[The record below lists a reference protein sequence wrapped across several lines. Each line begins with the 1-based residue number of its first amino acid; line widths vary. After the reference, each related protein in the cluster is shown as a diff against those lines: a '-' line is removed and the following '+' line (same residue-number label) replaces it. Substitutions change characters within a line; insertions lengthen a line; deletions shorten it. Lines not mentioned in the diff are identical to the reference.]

1 MDTTDKAMPARKF
14 APPVL
19 TLRVL
24 YTAGTAVARPPI
36 LLRPGGLVV
45 GRTVTAEDGTG
56 LCLAEDK
63 RVSRVHAAL
72 QVAGADVRIIDLS
85 QNNGTY
91 VNRARVADLRLQD
104 GDMIRIGDS
113 FLLFRR
119 EAAPRPPERA
129 DAASEALLGVSPA
142 IRAVRDAL
150 RLVGPTMASVLLL
163 GDSGTGKEVAART
176 LHKLSG
182 RLGPFV
188 ALNCSALPDT
198 LAESQLF
205 GHMRGAFTGALA
217 QQAGLFCAAEKGTL
231 FLDEVGELSVP
242 VQSKLLRAIEERAVL
257 PVGATA
263 TVATDCRLVAATNR
277 DLAAAAA
284 GGSFRG
290 DLFARLAEL
299 PLRLPLLR
307 DRREDILLLLEK
319 ALGQTPLK
327 LPADLAELLLLSP
340 WSYNVRELFKVAME
354 LRIRSAGGPLSA
366 ELLADRLEALGQ
378 SVDAMKAPSAPQTPR
393 AKAAHDV
400 PVPDREQLLLL
411 LTQHRGIITDL
422 ASAVGRSRTQV
433 YRWLAL
439 HNIDK
444 DQYRD

>member
-1 MDTTDKAMPARKF
+1 MPARRF

-24 YTAGTAVARPPI
+24 YTAGTVVTRPPI
-36 LLRPGGLVV
+36 VLRTGGLVI
-45 GRTVTAEDGTG
+45 GRTVTQEDGSG
-56 LCLAEDK
+56 LCLADDK

-72 QVAGADVRIIDLS
+72 QVSGAEVRIIDLS

-91 VNRARVADLRLQD
+91 VNKARVADSRLQD
-104 GDMIRIGDS
+104 GDIIRIGDS
-113 FLLFRR
+113 FLLFRQ
-119 EAAPRPPERA
+119 EATPRTPEKG
-129 DAASEALLGVSPA
+129 DAASQELLGVSPA

-150 RLVGPTMASVLLL
+150 RLVGPTMANVLLL

-182 RLGPFV
+182 RPGPFV

-205 GHMRGAFTGALA
+205 GHVRGAFTGAVA
-217 QQAGLFCAAEKGTL
+217 HQAGLFCAAAKGTL
-231 FLDEVGELSVP
+231 FLDEVGELSIP
-242 VQSKLLRAIEERAVL
+242 VQAKLLRAIEERAVL

-277 DLAAAAA
+277 DLTAAAA
-284 GGSFRG
+284 GGAFRG

-307 DRREDILLLLEK
+307 DRREDVLLLLEK
-319 ALGQTPLK
+319 AMGVTPLA
-327 LPADLAELLLLSP
+327 LCADLAELLLLYP
-340 WSYNVRELFKVAME
+340 WPYNVRELFKVAME

-366 ELLADRLEALGQ
+366 ELLANRLEALGPA
-378 SVDAMKAPSAPQTPR
+378 VDAPKTPSAPSTPPAQTAR
-393 AKAAHDV
+393 DV
-400 PVPDREQLLLL
+400 PIPDREHLLSLL
-411 LTQHRGIITDL
+411 AQHRGVITDL
-422 ASAVGRSRTQV
+422 ARAVGRSRTQV

-439 HNIDK
+439 HKIHK